1 MLRHSLASGGA
12 KRGASRA
19 EARVEVL
26 MHLTVSVYLQICWI
40 DNFELIQSAVTRRE
54 TGPNLV
60 KDSIQVS
67 SLNLSIPC
75 V

>member
-40 DNFELIQSAVTRRE
+40 DNFELIQSVVT
-54 TGPNLV
+54 
-60 KDSIQVS
+60 
-67 SLNLSIPC
+67 
-75 V
+75 